1 MGCGEGISRNVV
13 STNAF
18 SPVAIQ
24 SPNAIPQLRQKDL
37 RLLLQAGF
45 TVIRGSL
52 GLDI

>member
-24 SPNAIPQLRQKDL
+24 SPNAIPQLRQK
-37 RLLLQAGF
+37 RPEI
-45 TVIRGSL
+45 TVIRSSL